1 MGNYLKM
8 SDKRRVLALLELGWP
23 YRRIERETGVRRETI
38 ARYDPRRRPKAAKVS
53 TGSDVSVADDGP
65 KAANLSAGSGGA
77 HGPPGL
83 AAPFGAQIEAGLQQG
98 LTAQRIWQDLCTE
111 VAYPHSYASVRRYVR
126 RLKHA
131 QPKLVDVMEHP
142 PGEEGQVDFFQ
153 GPPTFDEAQGR
164 WRRPWIF
171 RLTLSCSKHGYEEPL
186 WTQDR
191 DGFLRAH
198 EHAFVRLGGVPRVIR
213 HDNLKAAVVRACLY
227 DPDVSEVY
235 AAFATHWGFV
245 PLPSR
250 PRHPQ
255 ENGVAERSGGY
266 VKSNA
271 LKGHRFDS
279 LAALAQHLEHW
290 NRTVA
295 QLRIHGTTRQQVL
308 RHFLEVEQPMLQPL
322 PAEPFGLF
330 QVGHRTVHPDGH
342 VEVEAAFYSVP
353 HTLVGQQVRAQWD
366 GHLVRVYRVDA
377 DGQRQPVA
385 VHLRV
390 KPGAYSTRREHR
402 PLHRP
407 ARQAAY
413 EAILLGKAE
422 HIGPHA
428 LAWAQAVI
436 VERGVRA
443 YRLLQGL
450 ISLTRSHPRE
460 RVDWACGYTLQYRL
474 FRYGTLRRLIE
485 QAAAQA
491 PMPRLLQEH
500 AVIRDL
506 SVYAQLV

>member
-1 MGNYLKM
+1 
-8 SDKRRVLALLELGWP
+8 
-23 YRRIERETGVRRETI
+23 
-38 ARYDPRRRPKAAKVS
+38 
-53 TGSDVSVADDGP
+53 
-65 KAANLSAGSGGA
+65 
-77 HGPPGL
+77 
-83 AAPFGAQIEAGLQQG
+83 
-98 LTAQRIWQDLCTE
+98 
-111 VAYPHSYASVRRYVR
+111 
-126 RLKHA
+126 
-131 QPKLVDVMEHP
+131 
-142 PGEEGQVDFFQ
+142 VDFFQ
-153 GPPTFDEAQGR
+153 GPPTFHEAQGR

-171 RLTLSCSKHGYEEPL
+171 RMTLSCSKHGYEEPL
-186 WTQDR
+186 WTQER

-198 EHAFVRLGGVPRVIR
+198 EHAFVRFQGVPKVIR

-235 AAFATHWGFV
+235 AAFGEHWGFV

-250 PRHPQ
+250 PRHPE

-271 LKGHRFDS
+271 LKGRRFDS
-279 LAALAQHLEHW
+279 LEALAEYLERW

-295 QLRIHGTTRQQVL
+295 QVRIHGTTRQQVL
-308 RHFLEVEQPMLQPL
+308 RHFLEVEQPALQPL
-322 PAEPFGLF
+322 PSESFGLF
-330 QVGHRTVHPDGH
+330 QIGTRTVHPDGH
-342 VEVEAAFYSVP
+342 VEVDGAFYSVP
-353 HTLVGQQVRAQWD
+353 HTLVGEQVRAQWD
-366 GHLVRVYRVDA
+366 GHLVRIYTLGI
-377 DGQRQPVA
+377 DGERRLLA

-390 KPGAYSTRREHR
+390 QPGNYSTKPEHR

-422 HIGPHA
+422 HIGPQA
-428 LAWAQAVI
+428 LAWAQEVI

-460 RVDWACGYTLQYRL
+460 RVDWACGQTLQYRL
-474 FRYGTLRRLIE
+474 FRYRTLRRLVE
-485 QAAAQA
+485 QAAERAVV
-491 PMPRLLQEH
+491 PHLLQEH

-506 SVYAQLV
+506 HEYAQIA